1 MLSTHPSDNG
11 GGGNSPNN
19 YAIIDPGADQL
30 AIIKITSGKFRG
42 VQFRFGKV
50 AINEVDGEPRLSFVT
65 DILKKPLRLMF
76 VNLKENDLF
85 TEVSGDILVDLMQR
99 NAQEYNK
106 FLVG

>member
-1 MLSTHPSDNG
+1 MSSGQPSNVG

-30 AIIKITSGKFRG
+30 AIVKITSGKFRG

-50 AINEVDGEPRLSFVT
+50 AFHEDGEDVRLFFVT
-65 DILKKPLRLMF
+65 DVLKKPWRLMF

>member
-1 MLSTHPSDNG
+1 MLSNQPSNSG

-19 YAIIDPGADQL
+19 YTIIDPGADQL
-30 AIIKITSGKFRG
+30 TIIKIISGKFRG

-50 AINEVDGEPRLSFVT
+50 AVHEVDGEPRLSFMT

-76 VNLKENDLF
+76 ANLKENDLF
-85 TEVSGDILVDLMQR
+85 TEVTGDILVDLMQR

>member
-1 MLSTHPSDNG
+1 M
-11 GGGNSPNN
+11 
-19 YAIIDPGADQL
+19 
-30 AIIKITSGKFRG
+30 
-42 VQFRFGKV
+42 
-50 AINEVDGEPRLSFVT
+50 DGEPRLSFVT

>member
-1 MLSTHPSDNG
+1 MLSTQANNSG
-11 GGGNSPNN
+11 GGVSSPNN
-19 YAIIDPGADQL
+19 YTIIDPGADQL

-50 AINEVDGEPRLSFVT
+50 AVHEVDGEPRLSFVT

-76 VNLKENDLF
+76 VNLKENGLF
-85 TEVSGDILVDLMQR
+85 TEVTGDILVDLMQR
-99 NAQEYNK
+99 NAHEYNK

>member
-1 MLSTHPSDNG
+1 MLSSQPSNVG

-19 YAIIDPGADQL
+19 YTIIDPGADQL
-30 AIIKITSGKFRG
+30 AIVKINSGKFRG

-50 AINEVDGEPRLSFVT
+50 AFTEDGDRLRLSFVT
-65 DILKKPLRLMF
+65 DILKKPWRLMF
-76 VNLKENDLF
+76 ANLKENDLF
-85 TEVSGDILVDLMQR
+85 TEVTGDILVDLMQR